1 MITMVIE
8 KININKI
15 ENSLKRISEESSKLK
30 VIQEELENINKSLKD
45 VNFDFLSGKISKQM
59 YQEAK
64 NNLDKKKKILI
75 DKVNKNIGSILVLT
89 EGLSEVISENK
100 V

>member
-1 MITMVIE
+1 MVIE
-8 KININKI
+8 KINIHKI

>member
-1 MITMVIE
+1 MVIE
-8 KININKI
+8 KININNI

-45 VNFDFLSGKISKQM
+45 VNFDFLSGKVSEQM
-59 YQEAK
+59 YKEAK
-64 NNLDKKKKILI
+64 NNLDRKKKILI
-75 DKVNKNIGSILVLT
+75 DKINKNISSILVLT

>member
-1 MITMVIE
+1 MVIE

-59 YQEAK
+59 YQESK

-75 DKVNKNIGSILVLT
+75 DKVNKNINSILVLT